1 MRFNS
6 LKVKLLACFAIVSFT
21 AVAVGWAGVSSLD
34 KVHDQLDEASKEIVP
49 SLDALSSLRFWF
61 GQAAYAT
68 HKGESSL
75 LMKNGDQVRSA
86 QKNRD
91 ESRSEIAAA
100 LEAFEKLHLSDAE
113 RAAVGEFRAAY
124 QEWETVNGKAWSAIE
139 KSDPEAAYKALDE
152 RSPSTKA
159 SLAALKKLG
168 ALQTEQAA
176 QAAKQGDEVSAAATR
191 TVMGMAGFA
200 LLFACGLGLFMT
212 FRITTPIAK
221 MREAALRIAEGDV
234 NQHIDHRGADEIG
247 DLAESFRALVEY
259 IRAAAGAAEGLSRG
273 DVNTKVNVRSER
285 DLLSLSMQKA
295 IETLRAV
302 IAETGVMISAAQDGA
317 LDKRGDASR
326 YQGSYAELVQGL
338 NRVLEAVSEPLADAN
353 RTLAAVANRD
363 LTARSR
369 SDFKGEYG
377 KMMASL
383 NRAADNLE
391 ESIEQ
396 VSAASDQ
403 VARASTEIASSSQ
416 SVAQGASEQASSLEE
431 TSSALVEMG
440 ALTKRTAESAR
451 AASALAGDAREA
463 STKGGASMGKM
474 TQAMGQ
480 IRAAAEG
487 TAAIIQDINEIAFQ
501 TNLLA
506 LNAAVEAARAG
517 EAGRGFAVV
526 AEEVRNLA
534 QRSKEAAKK
543 TETLIGESMTL
554 TEQGADLSGQVSVAL
569 SDIVTAV
576 GKVSEIVESISL
588 ASQEQA
594 DGIEQSN
601 RAMAQ
606 MDQVTQLSA
615 ANSEE
620 TSSAAEELSAQSQ
633 ELASLVARFQLRNTG
648 KSAARSAP
656 SSRLHPLKPQ
666 ASAKAAPKPLKATGT
681 NGASRRA
688 ESLIPFDVDAD
699 LRAF

>member
-21 AVAVGWAGVSSLD
+21 AVAVGWAGVSSLE
-34 KVHDQLDEASKEIVP
+34 KVHDQLNTTTKEVVP
-49 SLDALSSLRFWF
+49 SLETLSTLRFWF
-61 GQAAYAT
+61 GQAAYAS
-68 HKGESSL
+68 HKGEASL

-91 ESRSEIAAA
+91 QARAEIAAA
-100 LEAFEKLHLSDAE
+100 LSAFEALPLSEAE
-113 RAAVGEFRAAY
+113 RATFNELKSSYA
-124 QEWETVNGKAWSAIE
+124 EWDTINGRIWTAIE
-139 KSDPEAAYKALDE
+139 NSDAQLAWKGLDE

-159 SLAALKKLG
+159 TTAALERLSK
-168 ALQTEQAA
+168 LQTEQAD
-176 QAAKQGDEVSAAATR
+176 QAARDGDEVAGTATR

-200 LLFACGLGLFMT
+200 LLFACALGLFMT
-212 FRITTPIAK
+212 FRITTPVAR

-234 NQHIDHRGADEIG
+234 NQHIDHQGGDEIG
-247 DLAESFRALVEY
+247 DLADSFRALIEY
-259 IRAAAGAAEGLSRG
+259 IRAAAGVAEGLSRG
-273 DVNTKVNVRSER
+273 DVNTKVNARSER

-302 IAETGVMISAAQDGA
+302 IAETSLMISAAQEGA

-369 SDFKGEYG
+369 NDFKGEYG
-377 KMMASL
+377 KMMSSL

-391 ESIEQ
+391 ESLEQ
-396 VSAASDQ
+396 VAAASDQ

-451 AASALAGDAREA
+451 AASTLASDAREA

-554 TEQGADLSGQVSVAL
+554 TEQGADLSNQVSAAL
-569 SDIVTAV
+569 GDIVTAV

-633 ELASLVARFQLRNTG
+633 ELATLVARFQLRNTG
-648 KSAARSAP
+648 KGAGTAP
-656 SSRLHPLKPQ
+656 ASKLHHLKPQ
-666 ASAKAAPKPLKATGT
+666 ASAKGAQKPLKATGT

-688 ESLIPFDVDAD
+688 ESLIPFDADAD

>member
-6 LKVKLLACFAIVSFT
+6 LKVKLLACFAFVSLAT
-21 AVAVGWAGVSSLD
+21 VAVGWAGVSSLGR
-34 KVHDQLDEASKEIVP
+34 VHGELEVTTKEVVP
-49 SLDALSSLRFWF
+49 SLEVLSTLRFWF
-61 GQAAYAT
+61 GQAAYAS
-68 HKGESSL
+68 HKGEASL
-75 LMKNGDQVRSA
+75 LMQSGDQVRSA

-91 ESRSEIAAA
+91 EARQQIATA
-100 LEAFEKLHLSDAE
+100 LEEFQKLQLSEEEKDVLAE
-113 RAAVGEFRAAY
+113 LDGAY
-124 QEWETVNGKAWSAIE
+124 KEWESINQKAWAAIE
-139 KSDPEAAYKALDE
+139 QADAKTAWAALDE

-159 SLAALKKLG
+159 TLAALGKL
-168 ALQTEQAA
+168 AKLQSEQAQHA
-176 QAAKQGDEVSAAATR
+176 QEEGDAASATARRNVLT
-191 TVMGMAGFA
+191 MAGLA

-212 FRITTPIAK
+212 FRITTPVAR

-234 NQHIDHRGADEIG
+234 NQVVDHRGNDEIG
-247 DLAESFRALVEY
+247 DLAESFRGLIAY
-259 IRAAAGAAEGLSRG
+259 IRGAAEVAEGLSRG
-273 DVNTKVNVRSER
+273 DLSTQVHVRSDR
-285 DLLSLSMQKA
+285 DLLSKSLERA
-295 IETLRAV
+295 IGTLRGV
-302 IAETGVMISAAQDGA
+302 IAETDEVIRAAQDGE
-317 LDKRGDASR
+317 LDRRGDASKLE
-326 YQGSYAELVQGL
+326 GSYAALVEGL
-338 NRVLEAVSEPLADAN
+338 NRVLAAVAEPLADAN
-353 RTLAAVANRD
+353 RTLALVADRD

-369 SDFKGEYG
+369 TDFKGEYG
-377 KMMASL
+377 RMMASL

-391 ESIEQ
+391 ESLEQ

-431 TSSALVEMG
+431 TSSALVQMG

-451 AASALAGDAREA
+451 AASTLAGDARTA
-463 STKGGASMGKM
+463 STKGGSSMAKM
-474 TQAMGQ
+474 TEAMGQ

-569 SDIVTAV
+569 SDIVGAV

-601 RAMAQ
+601 RAMTQ

-620 TSSAAEELSAQSQ
+620 TSSAAEELAAQSQ
-633 ELASLVARFQLRNTG
+633 ELAALVARFQLRNSG
-648 KSAARSAP
+648 RPARLGTAK
-656 SSRLHPLKPQ
+656 LHPLK
-666 ASAKAAPKPLKATGT
+666 SSTAANDTKSRPLKATGT

-688 ESLIPFDVDAD
+688 ESLIPLDVDAE